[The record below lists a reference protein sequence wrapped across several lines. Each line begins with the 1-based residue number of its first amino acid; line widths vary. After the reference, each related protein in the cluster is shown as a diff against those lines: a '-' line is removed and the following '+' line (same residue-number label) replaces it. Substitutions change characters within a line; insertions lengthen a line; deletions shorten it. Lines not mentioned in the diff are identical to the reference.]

1 MASLEPQRSDRVAGK
16 GGADQAA
23 RRARDQDAVG
33 CGQRLQAG
41 GEVRSFADHFVL
53 RRGTCEITDG
63 SPPVP
68 REYLLQPHP
77 R

>member
-1 MASLEPQRSDRVAGK
+1 LKVNF
-16 GGADQAA
+16 
-23 RRARDQDAVG
+23 DQDDVG

-63 SPPVP
+63 RPPVP
-68 REYLLQPHP
+68 PEYLYNRIRVDKPAAKNRSALNTDTG
-77 R
+77 